1 MYKFIGLAMM
11 GVFVM
16 MIIPG
21 NFDAVQGEN
30 NLIYGM
36 ATIIKND
43 NLGDEVFQQSIHNQL
58 TDEGEV
64 YILQAIFDDGTS
76 ASGDTESI
84 GTICVSDQTAASAP
98 ANELLNSTAFD
109 SANGFT
115 DSNCKQETAAA
126 VGISG
131 SIATIG
137 SLTFVAGGTNIAND
151 ETISSIGICQNEAG
165 DNNDYANCATGGPGV
180 GILLAVVNV
189 TPTTLASGETVDITY
204 TFSLVSTTT

>member
-30 NLIYGM
+30 NLMYGM
-36 ATIIKND
+36 ATMVKSD
-43 NLGDEVFQQSIHNQL
+43 SLGNELFQQSIHNQL
-58 TDEGEV
+58 TDEGEEF
-64 YILQAIFDDGTS
+64 ILQAIFDDGTS
-76 ASGDTESI
+76 IVTDVAQI
-84 GTICVSDQTAASAP
+84 GTICVSDQTASNAA

-109 SANGFT
+109 TANGFT
-115 DSNCKQETAAA
+115 DSNCKQQSVGT
-126 VGISG
+126 VGITG

-137 SLTFVAGGTNIAND
+137 SLTFVAGGVNIANG
-151 ETISSIGICQNEAG
+151 ETISSIGICQNEDG
-165 DNNDYANCATGGPGV
+165 NDTDYANCQNGGPGV

-189 TPTTLASGETVDITY
+189 TPTTLALGETVDITY
-204 TFSLVSTTT
+204 TFSLVSTST

>member
-30 NLIYGM
+30 NLMYGM
-36 ATIIKND
+36 ATMVKSD
-43 NLGDEVFQQSIHNQL
+43 SLGNELFQQSIHNQL
-58 TDEGEV
+58 TDEGEEF
-64 YILQAIFDDGTS
+64 ILQAIFDDGTS
-76 ASGDTESI
+76 IVTDVAQI
-84 GTICVSDQTAASAP
+84 GTICVSDQTASNAA

-109 SANGFT
+109 TANGFT
-115 DSNCKQETAAA
+115 DSNCKQQSVGT
-126 VGISG
+126 VGITG

-137 SLTFVAGGTNIAND
+137 SLTFVAGGVNIANG
-151 ETISSIGICQNEAG
+151 ETISSIGICQNEDG
-165 DNNDYANCATGGPGV
+165 NDTDYANCQNGGPGV

-189 TPTTLASGETVDITY
+189 TPTTLALGETVDITY
-204 TFSLVSTTT
+204 TFSLVSISS

>member
-11 GVFVM
+11 GVFAM

-30 NLIYGM
+30 NLMYGM
-36 ATIIKND
+36 ATMVKND

-58 TDEGEV
+58 TDEGEEF
-64 YILQAIFDDGTS
+64 ILQAIFDDGTS
-76 ASGDTESI
+76 IVTDITQI

-115 DSNCKQETAAA
+115 DSNCKQQSVGT
-126 VGISG
+126 VGITG

-137 SLTFVAGGTNIAND
+137 SLTFVAGGTNIANG
-151 ETISSIGICQNEAG
+151 ETISSIGICQNEGG
-165 DNNDYANCATGGPGV
+165 DNNDYANCATGGPST
-180 GILLAVVNV
+180 GILLAVVDV